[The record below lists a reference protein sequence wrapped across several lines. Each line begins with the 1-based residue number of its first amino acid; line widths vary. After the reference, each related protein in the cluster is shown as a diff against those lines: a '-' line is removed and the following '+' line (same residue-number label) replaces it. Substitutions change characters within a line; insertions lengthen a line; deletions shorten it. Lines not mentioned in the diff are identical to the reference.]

1 MGAFGHFRPYG
12 PPANRATSRSSTPR
26 HAASLGRRRRRSRAM
41 EGFVTVFFWQHDLD
55 PAFPLSV
62 LEYETRDADDQMH
75 WHEYLEIALCLQGGG
90 QFPVRAP
97 QLSGGARRC
106 LSHRRRR
113 AARWRHRSPQP
124 DAPPPHPLPPGAHRG
139 AGLSQLRRRLPLTFQ
154 VRWTP
159 VRQPPSGRRGCRL
172 RAPADPPR
180 AQDNLGP
187 GGPGRPAPPRREPET
202 RARRPGAVCAC
213 QRVGTG
219 WLGNAR
225 RSART
230 GAASAELCRAALP
243 GEPDIG
249 AGVGARARERVARAP
264 PVQGRDERGLQGVRH
279 EPASLGGE
287 APASDQRYLRA
298 GGGLH
303 GRLHKP
309 QPVLQGVPAL
319 FVDVARRLPAVLPAF
334 GRGGGRAAARPPV
347 GARGSRARG
356 LTRGHALPGSRTPS
370 QCRYRQLEPDRLE
383 QERHVAPRQPLLTV
397 NRPLVTL
404 PLAIADPETGGEDRS
419 SARASRVPMRMGPAP
434 DRESSMP
441 SFPHLFSPIQLGGL
455 ELPNRV
461 VHVPTDISSSHADGE
476 VSERDIHHHTDIA
489 RGGAGFVIVG
499 ATTPDSTTGRPTVT
513 CLVADGDNYIPGLAR
528 LAEGMHR
535 YGAKCAVQ
543 LQHPGRQCAIP
554 RYNTLG
560 ATDRVLKLPWS
571 AGHEIIYENAEEKGK
586 EIRAASIVEILELVD
601 LFSEAAWRVKQ
612 AGFDAVELH
621 AAHGYLLSEF
631 MSPFL
636 NQRNDRFGGS
646 LENRMRFPLA
656 VVDSIQK
663 KCGKAY
669 PILVRYSFDEWY
681 AGGRGAEEG
690 VEIARV
696 LERAG
701 CAAVDLSMGMQESP
715 GAGFDPMQYPQGWAT
730 YAAEA
735 TKKAIRIPVIT
746 SHSLR
751 DPAYCDQIIAEGKT
765 DLVGLA
771 RQLLADPYWPVKAQY
786 GRVRSI
792 RKCISCLGGCWQE
805 SLMAKHEIACSINAA
820 CGNPAYAEMKRT
832 TKAARVAVVGGG
844 PAGMEAARIAT
855 ERGHTVTLFEK
866 AGELGGALLYCCLVP
881 DPVQVPAHLL

>member
-1 MGAFGHFRPYG
+1 
-12 PPANRATSRSSTPR
+12 
-26 HAASLGRRRRRSRAM
+26 
-41 EGFVTVFFWQHDLD
+41 
-55 PAFPLSV
+55 
-62 LEYETRDADDQMH
+62 
-75 WHEYLEIALCLQGGG
+75 
-90 QFPVRAP
+90 
-97 QLSGGARRC
+97 
-106 LSHRRRR
+106 
-113 AARWRHRSPQP
+113 
-124 DAPPPHPLPPGAHRG
+124 
-139 AGLSQLRRRLPLTFQ
+139 
-154 VRWTP
+154 
-159 VRQPPSGRRGCRL
+159 
-172 RAPADPPR
+172 
-180 AQDNLGP
+180 
-187 GGPGRPAPPRREPET
+187 
-202 RARRPGAVCAC
+202 
-213 QRVGTG
+213 
-219 WLGNAR
+219 
-225 RSART
+225 
-230 GAASAELCRAALP
+230 
-243 GEPDIG
+243 
-249 AGVGARARERVARAP
+249 
-264 PVQGRDERGLQGVRH
+264 
-279 EPASLGGE
+279 
-287 APASDQRYLRA
+287 
-298 GGGLH
+298 
-303 GRLHKP
+303 
-309 QPVLQGVPAL
+309 
-319 FVDVARRLPAVLPAF
+319 
-334 GRGGGRAAARPPV
+334 
-347 GARGSRARG
+347 
-356 LTRGHALPGSRTPS
+356 
-370 QCRYRQLEPDRLE
+370 
-383 QERHVAPRQPLLTV
+383 
-397 NRPLVTL
+397 
-404 PLAIADPETGGEDRS
+404 
-419 SARASRVPMRMGPAP
+419 
-434 DRESSMP
+434 MP

-489 RGGAGFVIVG
+489 RGGAGFIIVG
-499 ATTPDSTTGRPTVT
+499 ATTPDLKTGRPTVT
-513 CLVADGDNYIPGLAR
+513 CLAADGDNYIPGLAR

-663 KCGKAY
+663 KCGKGF
-669 PILVRYSFDEWY
+669 PVLLRYSFDEWCE
-681 AGGRGAEEG
+681 GGRGLEEG
-690 VEIARV
+690 IEIAKM

-751 DPAYCDQIIAEGKT
+751 DPEYCDQIIAEGKT

-786 GRVRSI
+786 GRVKSI

-832 TKAARVAVVGGG
+832 TKAVRVAVVGGG

-881 DPVQVPAHLL
+881 GKEKMRWYLDWIRNQLLDLHIEIRLNHAPTVDELRGFDVVLNATGAISYVPDVLGLGDTVVPFEEAMACPKIACECHPGARTLHKLGSHVLLWGDHYAAADMAAFLGSIGKQVTIVTEKREFAAECEVIHMYVLRKRFAQGDAEALTSRPFKHAVTVITNATVREVREGEVVIEDHEFGRTTLQVSDVVSCHTRPVVDLYGELQAAGVHVINVGDSLRPRNLYYAVKEGSAFGLAVDEHMLFNPNHAILNELPIDVLAQLQREEAPAYSHQQVVMLTARRDG

>member
-1 MGAFGHFRPYG
+1 
-12 PPANRATSRSSTPR
+12 
-26 HAASLGRRRRRSRAM
+26 
-41 EGFVTVFFWQHDLD
+41 
-55 PAFPLSV
+55 
-62 LEYETRDADDQMH
+62 
-75 WHEYLEIALCLQGGG
+75 
-90 QFPVRAP
+90 
-97 QLSGGARRC
+97 
-106 LSHRRRR
+106 
-113 AARWRHRSPQP
+113 
-124 DAPPPHPLPPGAHRG
+124 
-139 AGLSQLRRRLPLTFQ
+139 
-154 VRWTP
+154 
-159 VRQPPSGRRGCRL
+159 
-172 RAPADPPR
+172 
-180 AQDNLGP
+180 
-187 GGPGRPAPPRREPET
+187 
-202 RARRPGAVCAC
+202 
-213 QRVGTG
+213 
-219 WLGNAR
+219 
-225 RSART
+225 
-230 GAASAELCRAALP
+230 
-243 GEPDIG
+243 
-249 AGVGARARERVARAP
+249 
-264 PVQGRDERGLQGVRH
+264 
-279 EPASLGGE
+279 
-287 APASDQRYLRA
+287 
-298 GGGLH
+298 
-303 GRLHKP
+303 
-309 QPVLQGVPAL
+309 
-319 FVDVARRLPAVLPAF
+319 
-334 GRGGGRAAARPPV
+334 
-347 GARGSRARG
+347 
-356 LTRGHALPGSRTPS
+356 
-370 QCRYRQLEPDRLE
+370 
-383 QERHVAPRQPLLTV
+383 
-397 NRPLVTL
+397 
-404 PLAIADPETGGEDRS
+404 
-419 SARASRVPMRMGPAP
+419 
-434 DRESSMP
+434 MP

-489 RGGAGFVIVG
+489 RGGAGFIIVG
-499 ATTPDSTTGRPTVT
+499 ATTPDLKTGRPTVT
-513 CLVADGDNYIPGLAR
+513 CLAADGDNYIPGLAR

-586 EIRAASIVEILELVD
+586 EIRAASIAEILELVD

-663 KCGKAY
+663 KCGKGF
-669 PILVRYSFDEWY
+669 PVLLRYSFDEWCE
-681 AGGRGAEEG
+681 GGRGLEEG
-690 VEIARV
+690 IEIAKM

-786 GRVRSI
+786 GRVKSI

-832 TKAARVAVVGGG
+832 TKAVRVAVVGGG

-881 DPVQVPAHLL
+881 GKEKMRWYLDWIRNQLLDLHIEIRLNHAPTVDELRGFDVVLNATGAISYVPDVLGLGDTVVPFEEAMACPKIACECHPGARTLHKLGSHVLLWGDHYAAADTAAFLGSIGKQVTIVTEKREFAAECEVIHMYVLRKRFAQGDAEALTSRPFKHAVTVITNATVREVREGEVVIEDHDFGRTTLQVSDVVSCHTRPVVDLYGELQAAGVHVINVGDSVRPRNLYYAVKEGSAFGLAVDEHMLFNPNHAILNELPIDVLAQLQREEAPAYSHQQVVMLTARRDG